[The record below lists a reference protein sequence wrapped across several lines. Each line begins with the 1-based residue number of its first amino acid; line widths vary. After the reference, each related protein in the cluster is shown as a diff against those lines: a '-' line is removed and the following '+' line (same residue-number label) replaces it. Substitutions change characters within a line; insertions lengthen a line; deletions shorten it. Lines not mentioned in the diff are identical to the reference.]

1 MEGPVHETVN
11 PDARPTGTRE
21 RSAVEGSDDGG
32 PPSPAQ
38 PTPRPAPGHGGG
50 ERRRDRCTV
59 WSCLF
64 VFSLLA
70 GNYLIRPVRDE
81 MGIAGGTANLP
92 ALFAGTFAAMLA
104 LGPLLSSRLR
114 ARTGRPSIEPI
125 LRAHQICLAG
135 FFVAFH
141 VVPPLGQAW
150 AARAF
155 FILASVAN
163 LLVVSIAWGS
173 LVCRFSTDAAHR
185 LFGFIAA
192 GGTLGAIAGS
202 ARGGVL
208 AVPAGPTPLILVA
221 IGFLEVSLL
230 AARRRSPARRW
241 RTRPVRPA

>member
-1 MEGPVHETVN
+1 M
-11 PDARPTGTRE
+11 
-21 RSAVEGSDDGG
+21 VEVRDDEIG
-32 PPSPAQ
+32 ALL
-38 PTPRPAPGHGGG
+38 
-50 ERRRDRCTV
+50 

-125 LRAHQICLAG
+125 LRAHQVCLAG

-173 LVCRFSTDAAHR
+173 LVCRFSTDARTASSASSR
-185 LFGFIAA
+185 R
-192 GGTLGAIAGS
+192 GARWG
-202 ARGGVL
+202 
-208 AVPAGPTPLILVA
+208 
-221 IGFLEVSLL
+221 
-230 AARRRSPARRW
+230 RSPARRW
-241 RTRPVRPA
+241 RESLRCPRARPR